1 MFALVAPFLWT
12 FDDQGL
18 TYAIPDFLAEENIQ
32 AGNIVEIPLRE
43 KKVLAVVLNIS
54 KDENINFEK
63 EKIKDILKKKGDIAL
78 YSHQRELLKWISS
91 YYITPIHNSASL
103 FFPKNLK
110 EKIQNEKLKPREESY
125 NYQFENIKKLS
136 QTQQEAYEK
145 ILASNKKEILF
156 WGLTGSGKT
165 EIYISLTEHFLTL
178 WKQVLILVPEIILW
192 NQVGQRFQEVFW
204 KDVLIINSLITDAT
218 KTKYWQDIYAGN
230 AKIIVWTRSALFYPY
245 KNLGLI
251 IQDEEHDSSY
261 DSDNSPRYK
270 GSEVVQKISKL
281 TGIKVIYASGTPS
294 IDKMYKAKKWD
305 DDMELVS
312 LLEKYK

>member
-63 EKIKDILKKKGDIAL
+63 EKIKDILKKKWDIAL
-78 YSHQRELLKWISS
+78 YSYQRELLKWISS

-110 EKIQNEKLKPREESY
+110 EKIQKEKLKPREESY

-136 QTQQEAYEK
+136 ETQQEAYEK
-145 ILASNKKEILF
+145 ILASKKKEILF

-204 KDVLIINSLITDAT
+204 KDVIIINSLISDAT

-230 AKIIVWTRSALFYPY
+230 AKVIVWTRSALFYPY
-245 KNLGLI
+245 QNLGLI

-270 GSEVVQKISKL
+270 GSEVVQKISQL

-294 IDKMYKAKKWD
+294 IEKMYKAKKWD
-305 DDMELVS
+305 DDMELIS